1 MVAASDSSAVWVGG
15 IFGERQLPTYGPA
28 YREYAYVTN
37 GKSNTVSVI
46 DLRTFQPARTIQVGS
61 EPTGIAANPQEKR
74 NLRGQYPVE
83 QHQRD

>member
-1 MVAASDSSAVWVGG
+1 MFLLPILGG
-15 IFGERQLPTYGPA
+15 LGWWYLRERQLPAYGPA

-46 DLRTFQPARTIQVGS
+46 DLRTFQPAKTIRVGN
-61 EPTGIAANPQEKR
+61 EPTGIAANQQEKR
-74 NLRGQYPVE
+74 NLRGQHAVE